1 MGQWHAEVLSQID
14 DFSRQSVLP
23 VVCSVGENVS
33 STLEAL
39 SNYPSWYSQRQI
51 HVLGRNVVSTLGEV
65 VYLGALGPKGGRG
78 GEASASGEQRD
89 ERQTL
94 TSSHQ
99 VRLESLKSCDSFHTA
114 EGNTQSPIDQL
125 KALTSDPQIDQ
136 QPDKLAEL
144 GEVLLKLAKSK
155 QEAGASAQDLSLYT
169 AAAILYQHVLKLL
182 WR

>member
-65 VYLGALGPKGGRG
+65 VYLGAARFEGRG
-78 GEASASGEQRD
+78 RRGFSEWGAAEYCACCKLHSYCCSA
-89 ERQTL
+89 
-94 TSSHQ
+94 TS
-99 VRLESLKSCDSFHTA
+99 
-114 EGNTQSPIDQL
+114 
-125 KALTSDPQIDQ
+125 
-136 QPDKLAEL
+136 
-144 GEVLLKLAKSK
+144 
-155 QEAGASAQDLSLYT
+155 
-169 AAAILYQHVLKLL
+169 
-182 WR
+182 